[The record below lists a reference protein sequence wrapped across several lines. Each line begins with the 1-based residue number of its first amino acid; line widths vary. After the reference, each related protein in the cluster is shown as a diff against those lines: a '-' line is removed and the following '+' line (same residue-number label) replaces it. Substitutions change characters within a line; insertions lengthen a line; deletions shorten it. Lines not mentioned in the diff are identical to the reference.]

1 MRDDAR
7 MTLAEYIKFNS
18 MYGSV
23 KQDRPLSRGLLQS
36 IYFSILNDE
45 LLIVDDVWNEL
56 SAFIMICILLLIIIS
71 YT

>member
-1 MRDDAR
+1 MLNTDLHNKNMRDESR

-23 KQDRPLSRGLLQS
+23 KQDRLLSKKLLQS

-45 LLIVDDVWNEL
+45 LLIVDDVRDE
-56 SAFIMICILLLIIIS
+56 
-71 YT
+71 